1 MDELIKELSCL
12 TEKQREAYLLREDG
26 LTYQAIGDKMGI
38 SMNAARN
45 HVLHAE
51 RRFREYTLYHK
62 IEERNLEPAQI
73 ELTRGEVKVILEA
86 LVSHEREIMRTTKF
100 NVQTD
105 WRGHLPYEAKIVVD
119 IYRKACISIYGED
132 HGSSRMFVGAFDTKV
147 EEEPKV

>member
-1 MDELIKELSCL
+1 MDEIIKELSCL
-12 TEKQREAYLLREDG
+12 TEKQREAYLLREEG

-38 SMNAARN
+38 SMNAART

-73 ELTRGEVKVILEA
+73 NLTRGELKVILEA

-105 WRGHLPYEAKIVVD
+105 WRGRLPYEARVVVD
-119 IYRKACISIYGED
+119 IYRKASIAIYGED
-132 HGSSRMFVGAFDTKV
+132 HGSTRLFVGAFDTKK
-147 EEEPKV
+147 EEVPKE

>member
-12 TEKQREAYLLREDG
+12 TEKQREAYLLREEG

-73 ELTRGEVKVILEA
+73 NLTRGELKVILEA

-105 WRGHLPYEAKIVVD
+105 WRGHLPYEARVVVD
-119 IYRKACISIYGED
+119 IYRKASIAIYGED
-132 HGSSRMFVGAFDTKV
+132 HGSTRLFVGAFDTKK
-147 EEEPKV
+147 EEAASE

>member
-12 TEKQREAYLLREDG
+12 TEKQREAYLLREEG

-73 ELTRGEVKVILEA
+73 NLTRGELKVILEA

-105 WRGHLPYEAKIVVD
+105 WRGRLPYEARVVVD
-119 IYRKACISIYGED
+119 IYRKASIAIYGED
-132 HGSSRMFVGAFDTKV
+132 HGSTRLFVGAFDTKK
-147 EEEPKV
+147 EEAPRE

>member
-1 MDELIKELSCL
+1 MEEIIKELSCL
-12 TEKQREAYLLREDG
+12 TEKQREAYLLREEG

-38 SMNAARN
+38 SVNAARN
-45 HVLHAE
+45 HVHHAE

-86 LVSHEREIMRTTKF
+86 LVSLEREIMRTTKF

-105 WRGHLPYEAKIVVD
+105 WRGRLPYEAKVVVD
-119 IYRKACISIYGED
+119 IYRKASIAIFGED
-132 HGSSRMFVGAFDTKV
+132 QGSARMFVGAFDTKS
-147 EEEPKV
+147 EEEPKE